1 MPLVVVEQPGLALP
15 SPAMPSP
22 DASILHHPV
31 HIPVGSSQVH
41 AYSIRK
47 RRRTPPPPL
56 PVLFFSSSPRE
67 VRTRNN
73 RHLAAAFAV
82 LQFAWCGGRELF
94 SVESRL
100 NSLAHLKYRANLHH
114 KQFWRHKQLRQLTIW
129 HLGFIKKRDSTE
141 PHDVRV
147 RRKH

>member
-1 MPLVVVEQPGLALP
+1 MQLNMPLVVVEQPGLALP

-22 DASILHHPV
+22 DASVLHHPV

-47 RRRTPPPPL
+47 RRTPPPP
-56 PVLFFSSSPRE
+56 PVPVFSPPQK
-67 VRTRNN
+67 VGTRNS

-100 NSLAHLKYRANLHH
+100 NSLAHLKYSKPASQTVLAS
-114 KQFWRHKQLRQLTIW
+114 L
-129 HLGFIKKRDSTE
+129 
-141 PHDVRV
+141 V
-147 RRKH
+147 